1 SAEDLWGS
9 LTQCA
14 PFDKLRATLG
24 DGVLSFSGHRMVAA
38 GIGNEWKAC
47 CLLSASADTDI
58 GPNLRDE
65 WQIVM
70 RTKVGATRVRAAGAA
85 ETCVPTQ
92 SVDTR
97 EHRIGAMGPVELI
110 LQTTGYQQARSS
122 LRRCG

>member
-1 SAEDLWGS
+1 NPSYEMDVVNFGLGEAGSTGGAIGSAEDLWGS

-47 CLLSASADTDI
+47 CLLSAAADTDI

-70 RTKVGATRVRAAGAA
+70 RTKVG
-85 ETCVPTQ
+85 
-92 SVDTR
+92 
-97 EHRIGAMGPVELI
+97 
-110 LQTTGYQQARSS
+110 
-122 LRRCG
+122 